1 MLFIEGVQGLDVV
14 LQLGVLVVVQQHP
27 IQLLFLVPLRELA
40 KLLPHEQQLLA
51 GVGHHVAEEG
61 AQVGKLSIV
70 LARHLVDQAAL
81 AVHHFIVADGQHKV
95 FAEGIEEAEGDL
107 VVVAR
112 AEERVGLHVAEH
124 VVHPAHVPL
133 EVEAQAAVAGR
144 FGDHGPCGGLL
155 RDHALVGVAAQN
167 RIVQLAQESIL
178 IFHRLFLHGGK
189 LFCRSRFFHHGQAIQ
204 LRPQGGNVGRG
215 SAAAAAQDLNRALG
229 GQTAQLPCK
238 VLRPAL
244 ILHLRPGDNGITR
257 VGHDRQGQRAPQL
270 LCQCAHGT
278 GCRHAVQAHGIHD
291 AAFLHPPGKVF
302 AVHALPGVAVGQDR
316 KGHQHKGIRH
326 FRLDGPHGIQKA
338 RIGAQGLEQEIP
350 GPQRRE
356 LLCHSRIYLP
366 RRNRLGIRS
375 RAEVGKNGGT
385 RLLCGLHSQL
395 PACLRQLFPA
405 GRVCRRQP
413 GQAEGIRLDGISP
426 CRQILPVDSQHPRRV
441 GQVGLLALHPGSRL
455 IISTH
460 GTIKKQGAG
469 L

>member
-1 MLFIEGVQGLDVV
+1 MGQGAQPQLPVDPAGHQRGIHPGLCNGAVGNGQQV
-14 LQLGVLVVVQQHP
+14 SARRLQLFCPFQIAGQVRIAGR
-27 IQLLFLVPLRELA
+27 IQLNGNDLF
-40 KLLPHEQQLLA
+40 
-51 GVGHHVAEEG
+51 
-61 AQVGKLSIV
+61 
-70 LARHLVDQAAL
+70 
-81 AVHHFIVADGQHKV
+81 
-95 FAEGIEEAEGDL
+95 
-107 VVVAR
+107 
-112 AEERVGLHVAEH
+112 
-124 VVHPAHVPL
+124 
-133 EVEAQAAVAGR
+133 
-144 FGDHGPCGGLL
+144 PC
-155 RDHALVGVAAQN
+155 
-167 RIVQLAQESIL
+167 VQLAQESIL
-178 IFHRLFLHGGK
+178 VFHRLFLRGGK
-189 LFCRSRFFHHGQAIQ
+189 LFCRSRFFHHGQAVQ
-204 LRPQGGNVGRG
+204 LRPQCGNVGRG

-291 AAFLHPPGKVF
+291 ATFLHPPGKVF

-366 RRNRLGIRS
+366 RRNCLGIRS

-469 L
+469 LQQFADVFHKMSPFPSVPSCEYKKIQV